1 MKYLAMDFGG
11 TFVKHCVMD
20 DDARITDRGEIPAP
34 LKSSDDFIQVIVDL
48 YDQYRGT
55 VGGIAISMPGV
66 IDSDTGYLYSGG
78 AYTQAMGGKNLFEL
92 LKDKVDVPVAV
103 ENDAKSAI
111 LAEAWKGSLQGVSDA
126 AAIII
131 GSGLGGGVIMDGKL
145 RKGAHFASGEIS
157 GLLAHP
163 GSYGMDNLAA
173 GGGST
178 SALLMMVAHAK
189 GMSPAQFE
197 VSRFMAQGE
206 PDPNLP
212 IYTGKDVFQWIEEGD
227 PVTCAV
233 YEKWLGNLTQV
244 IINLKMV
251 IDPVKIVLGGG
262 VSRNPRLLKDVQA
275 EYNKFRPLMD
285 AFGMPE
291 TELDICTFSADANMV
306 GAVYNWL
313 LHQEG

>member
-1 MKYLAMDFGG
+1 MKFLALDFGG
-11 TFVKHCVMD
+11 TFVKHCLMNDEAV
-20 DDARITDRGEIPAP
+20 IENRGEIPAP
-34 LKSSDDFIQVIVDL
+34 LKSSDDFIGVISEL
-48 YDQYRGT
+48 YEAHREEID
-55 VGGIAISMPGV
+55 GIAISMPGV
-66 IDSDTGYLYSGG
+66 IDSDSGHLYSGG

-92 LKDKVDVPVAV
+92 LKEKIDVPAAV

-157 GLLAHP
+157 GLLVHP
-163 GSYGMDNLAA
+163 GSYGFDNLAA

-178 SALLMMVAHAK
+178 SALLMMVAQEK
-189 GMSPAQFE
+189 GLSPAQFE
-197 VSRFMAQGE
+197 VSSFVAMGE

-212 IYTGKDVFQWIEEGD
+212 IYTGRDVFSWIDEGD
-227 PVTCAV
+227 PETCRA

-251 IDPVKIVLGGG
+251 LDPQKIVLGGG

-275 EYNKFRPLMD
+275 EYEKFRPLMNT
-285 AFGMPE
+285 FGMPE
-291 TELDICTFSADANMV
+291 TELGICEFNADANMV

-313 LHQEG
+313 LHHAS